1 MLKWFKKLFS
11 LSSNKESFTNS
22 FIVTVKCKKCGEII
36 DVRIRPREEAN
47 PEYGDM
53 DQIAKYDLYKDILG
67 TKCPNL
73 MRLHIE
79 FSPSWSIISKEIE
92 NGEFIEIKK

>member
-1 MLKWFKKLFS
+1 MFSWLKKLFS
-11 LSSNKESFTNS
+11 SSPSQISSSS
-22 FIVTVKCKKCGEII
+22 FIVSVKCKRCGEII
-36 DVRIRPREEAN
+36 DVRVRPKEEAN
-47 PEYGDM
+47 PEFGDM
-53 DQIAKYDLYKDILG
+53 DQIIKYELFKDVLG

-92 NGEFIEIKK
+92 NGEIIEIKK

>member
-1 MLKWFKKLFS
+1 
-11 LSSNKESFTNS
+11 
-22 FIVTVKCKKCGEII
+22 
-36 DVRIRPREEAN
+36 
-47 PEYGDM
+47 M
-53 DQIAKYDLYKDILG
+53 DQIIKYELFKDVLG

-92 NGEFIEIKK
+92 NGEIIEIKK